1 MNFKHCKNLQESIDG
16 MKKIFSISWSPNLM
30 RLAVAHVD
38 EKRSVRITLYDENGE
53 KREHFPTRAANK
65 VSYCICLTSRITNLM
80 SLGILHSPLI
90 VPNLP

>member
-1 MNFKHCKNLQESIDG
+1 MNYKHLKNLQESIDG

-53 KREHFPTRAANK
+53 KRDSFPTKPANK
-65 VSYCICLTSRITNLM
+65 VI
-80 SLGILHSPLI
+80 HSNI
-90 VPNLP
+90 E

>member
-1 MNFKHCKNLQESIDG
+1 MEYKHIKNLQESIDG

-53 KREHFPTRAANK
+53 KRDSFPTKPANK
-65 VSYCICLTSRITNLM
+65 VK
-80 SLGILHSPLI
+80 LI
-90 VPNLP
+90 N